1 MNRVRPKGEEKLGS
15 EFYSREHTKPLLTEH
30 KLLAVRNLYHY
41 FCTVDV
47 FKILKFRTPISLY
60 DIYKVSNRET
70 SLALITPKRSNQF
83 FYKSSVAWNSVYK
96 KCLENPHCDLTTKIS
111 YFKDAMKKLLLSKQ
125 NEGEKIEWQKSNFK
139 LY

>member
-1 MNRVRPKGEEKLGS
+1 MTYLRSL
-15 EFYSREHTKPLLTEH
+15 
-30 KLLAVRNLYHY
+30 
-41 FCTVDV
+41 
-47 FKILKFRTPISLY
+47 IKFRTPISLC
-60 DIYKVSNRET
+60 DIYKVSNRESSFAT
-70 SLALITPKRSNQF
+70 TPKRSNQL

-96 KCLENPHCDLTTKIS
+96 KCLANPHCDLTTKIS